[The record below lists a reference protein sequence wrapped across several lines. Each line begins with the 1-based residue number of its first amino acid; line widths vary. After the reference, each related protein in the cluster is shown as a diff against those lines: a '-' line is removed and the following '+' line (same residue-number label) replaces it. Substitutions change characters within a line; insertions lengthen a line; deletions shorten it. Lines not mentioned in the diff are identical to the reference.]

1 MKDTLNLSAT
11 TEDAD
16 LIRRIV
22 DRADELYSLRDR
34 LSLHM
39 DLTACHLNGCPLDL
53 DKLLGADDIIFG
65 HDVLGINTY
74 INRATGR
81 LYDHFLP
88 RCAKPVGGAA

>member
-1 MKDTLNLSAT
+1 MKRPEGPRRGKTGFTL
-11 TEDAD
+11 TELLVVI
-16 LIRRIV
+16 LIVVEVRGVVVIV
-22 DRADELYSLRDR
+22 V
-34 LSLHM
+34 
-39 DLTACHLNGCPLDL
+39 
-53 DKLLGADDIIFG
+53 GADDIIFG